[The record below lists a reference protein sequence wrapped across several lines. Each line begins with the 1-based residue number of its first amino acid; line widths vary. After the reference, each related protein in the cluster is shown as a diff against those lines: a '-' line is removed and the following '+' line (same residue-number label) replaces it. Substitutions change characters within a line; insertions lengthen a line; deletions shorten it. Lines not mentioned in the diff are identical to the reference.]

1 MAQAVITKQHKVGG
15 NNLELSL
22 YTPKKATPV
31 RQRSHE
37 PAEEAEEAP
46 LRTLVVA
53 MGQHPLESKDTY
65 SLYFESPPHGG
76 GEVEDVDIDKE
87 KKLVYITFAEPEGWP
102 WFWL

>member
-22 YTPKKATPV
+22 YTPKKATPL

-37 PAEEAEEAP
+37 PAEGEEKAP

-76 GEVEDVDIDKE
+76 GEVEDVDIDEE

-102 WFWL
+102 